1 MTTGDPDTVVARAA
15 EMLDAGL
22 DGLIFNMPDAHD
34 TDAVALVGETLAPLL
49 AARQP
54 ARLST

>member
-1 MTTGDPDTVVARAA
+1 MTTGDPDTVVERAT

-34 TDAVALVGETLAPLL
+34 TEAVALVGETLAPLL
-49 AARQP
+49 AERAGAR
-54 ARLST
+54 